1 MEQIEGYKE
10 LLKKRLTAKRYT
22 HTVSVAQTAA
32 KLAKMYEGDA
42 DQAYLAG
49 LLHDYA
55 RDLSPT
61 ELLTIAQ
68 ENELLTD
75 HVEVVNPDLLH
86 GVVGAF
92 LLRQDG
98 LVTDEVILR
107 AIRYHTTGH
116 PQMDNLGRIIYIA
129 DYIEPGRD
137 FPGVDKLRTVTYKN
151 LDYGVLA
158 GLDHTMLYLL
168 QSGAFIHPLS
178 VAARNRM
185 LEEVNI
191 KHCN

>member
-1 MEQIEGYKE
+1 MDQTEGYKE

-32 KLAKMYEGDA
+32 KLAKMYESDA
-42 DQAYLAG
+42 DQAYMAG
-49 LLHDYA
+49 LMHDYA

-68 ENELLTD
+68 ENDLISD
-75 HVEVVNPDLLH
+75 HAEVINPDLLH
-86 GVVGAF
+86 GVAGAF
-92 LLRQDG
+92 LLKKEG
-98 LVTDEVILR
+98 LITDEAILQ

-116 PQMDNLGRIIYIA
+116 PKMSKLDKIIYIA

-137 FPGVDKLRTVTYKN
+137 FPGVDKLRTMSYQN

-158 GLDHTMLYLL
+158 GLDHTIMFLL

-178 VAARNRM
+178 IAARNHM